1 MELILL
7 LTAFFSALTGAI
19 TGARGPDLRAGQI
32 VVVASNAVRTVAPA
46 IVVPA
51 TRRPAADD
59 LALRNHIG
67 TGAAIAFAIM
77 AAVPLYVSRLR
88 V

>member
-7 LTAFFSALTGAI
+7 LTAFFSAMTGVI
-19 TGARGPDLRAGQI
+19 TGARAADLRPGQA
-32 VVVASNAVRTVAPA
+32 VVASSVVHK
-46 IVVPA
+46 VVPA
-51 TRRPAADD
+51 AAVKATLRPMAGYT
-59 LALRNHIG
+59 ALSAHRDVVM
-67 TGAAIAFAIM
+67 TTAFAIV